1 MPYNWNGDYDSSKAD
16 ESTDILGQK
25 EIGGV
30 GQFIY
35 YPFRY
40 KDYILANDREEYCAF
55 IGGKTMT
62 ITYQE
67 KDFCSND
74 SHNLALY
81 LKDTSKRQKYI
92 QCFIVSALRKTLG
105 IKYYWGDSISKKK
118 IQSDTVFLPVNEK
131 NVIDYDYM
139 DKYIKAIEKKV
150 ITDIVKYKNS
160 IIQITK
166 DVEND

>member
-55 IGGKTMT
+55 MVCKPRYESTFPADDSVSGKGLLL
-62 ITYQE
+62 
-67 KDFCSND
+67 
-74 SHNLALY
+74 NLCNL
-81 LKDTSKRQKYI
+81 
-92 QCFIVSALRKTLG
+92 VMENG
-105 IKYYWGDSISKKK
+105 SI
-118 IQSDTVFLPVNEK
+118 N
-131 NVIDYDYM
+131 
-139 DKYIKAIEKKV
+139 
-150 ITDIVKYKNS
+150 
-160 IIQITK
+160 
-166 DVEND
+166 